1 MRDFKEGFNSLFR
14 WRASRHGD
22 KTRCKTV
29 AFAAFLAFSF
39 FEAIHLAHGGW
50 VGGDFSVDTPSPSVA
65 HLARFPA
72 FLPSGGL
79 SALRPIGSSLL
90 GRRVSRLSSGE
101 APCGRRAV
109 PRNQAICRDEGRGG
123 EWGEGLGGE
132 GGNNDCKHQADKN
145 KHSNFGGRPVVTSRP
160 GRQTACP
167 TWRPGTI
174 WAHSVCIYAGVCVYV
189 CVCCNRPLFGV
200 KPSTA
205 INLRRAPGRRAA
217 EDL

>member
-1 MRDFKEGFNSLFR
+1 MADGSWIGEGGWGGMGGFF
-14 WRASRHGD
+14 SRH
-22 KTRCKTV
+22 
-29 AFAAFLAFSF
+29 ALSF
-39 FEAIHLAHGGW
+39 CR
-50 VGGDFSVDTPSPSVA
+50 TPRP
-65 HLARFPA
+65 LPRLP
-72 FLPSGGL
+72 PSGGL

-90 GRRVSRLSSGE
+90 GRRVSRLSSAE

-123 EWGEGLGGE
+123 EWGEGLGGG

-145 KHSNFGGRPVVTSRP
+145 KHSNFGRRPVVTSRP

-174 WAHSVCIYAGVCVYV
+174 WAHSVCIYACVCVYV

-200 KPSTA
+200 KPSGA

>member
-1 MRDFKEGFNSLFR
+1 MADGSWIGEGGWGGMGGFF
-14 WRASRHGD
+14 SRH
-22 KTRCKTV
+22 
-29 AFAAFLAFSF
+29 ALSF
-39 FEAIHLAHGGW
+39 CR
-50 VGGDFSVDTPSPSVA
+50 TPRP
-65 HLARFPA
+65 LPRLP
-72 FLPSGGL
+72 PSGGL

-90 GRRVSRLSSGE
+90 GRRVSRLSSAE

-123 EWGEGLGGE
+123 EWGEGLGGG

-145 KHSNFGGRPVVTSRP
+145 KHSNFGRRPVVTSRP

-167 TWRPGTI
+167 MWRPGTI
-174 WAHSVCIYAGVCVYV
+174 WAHSVCIYACVCVYV

-200 KPSTA
+200 KPSGA